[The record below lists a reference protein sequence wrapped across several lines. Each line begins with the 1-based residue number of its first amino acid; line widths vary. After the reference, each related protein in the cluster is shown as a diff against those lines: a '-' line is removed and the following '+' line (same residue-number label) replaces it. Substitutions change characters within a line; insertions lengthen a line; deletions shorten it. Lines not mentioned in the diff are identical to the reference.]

1 MKFQNAIH
9 LILRDKKT
17 VFKSFVIITSGI
29 FFFNVSNNLKNCMRE
44 KPRKWKAYFNDYV
57 RRFWYLLKFRSS
69 MQVQVQSP
77 LPFSIRSDRTL
88 KRGGGDGRG
97 GLEDLVTTRISE
109 WLISFQTFSSKG
121 GYYRLIVSFRECKMN
136 KFTHHTTDLV

>member
-17 VFKSFVIITSGI
+17 VFRSFVIIISGI

-77 LPFSIRSDRTL
+77 LPSSIRSDRTL
-88 KRGGGDGRG
+88 KREGGDGRG
-97 GLEDLVTTRISE
+97 GLEDLLTTRISD

>member
-77 LPFSIRSDRTL
+77 LPSSIRSDRTL
-88 KRGGGDGRG
+88 KRGGGDERG

>member
-29 FFFNVSNNLKNCMRE
+29 CFFNVSNNLKNCMRE

-77 LPFSIRSDRTL
+77 LPSSIRSDRTL

>member
-44 KPRKWKAYFNDYV
+44 KPRKWKAYFNDCV

-77 LPFSIRSDRTL
+77 LPSSIRSDRTL

>member
-109 WLISFQTFSSKG
+109 WLTSFQTFSSKG

>member
-77 LPFSIRSDRTL
+77 LPSSIRSDRTL

-136 KFTHHTTDLV
+136 RFTHHTTDLV

>member
-29 FFFNVSNNLKNCMRE
+29 FFFNVSNNLKNCRRE

-77 LPFSIRSDRTL
+77 LPSSIRSDRTL

-121 GYYRLIVSFRECKMN
+121 GYYCLIVSFRECKMN

>member
-17 VFKSFVIITSGI
+17 VFKSFVIITNGI